1 MDPLK
6 QQQLAMPT
14 VEVYLAIE
22 EQLLLNIAKQL
33 KKHQSLMTEDDIVSW
48 QTQHLSAVGQLSQQN
63 IVLIAKYAQM
73 SVNEVS
79 KALEQA
85 GYETVGEY
93 EGSLQE
99 AVAQGIL
106 IQPPSVEASM
116 ALQDV
121 LATYQQKALNTFN
134 LVNATLL
141 KTSQQ
146 AYLDVVNQTVG
157 KVLSGSVTPQQ
168 ALRESISKL
177 SKRGAPALID
187 KAGKHWSTDT
197 YMNMV
202 MRSTVNNVANAMQDA
217 RMDDYG
223 VDLVEIS
230 SHMGARPKCAPFQG
244 KIFSRSGYNNRFP
257 SLSTTSYGQPDGLFG
272 INCRHIK
279 YPYIPGLSI
288 KRYQPYNE
296 KKNRERYEQMQQQRY
311 LERRIREAKRE
322 VGMMNAVGDEIG
334 MKMARKKLKDR
345 QADMRNYIAN
355 TGLRRNRDREQV
367 G

>member
-22 EQLLLNIAKQL
+22 EQLLMNIAKQL
-33 KKHQSLMTEDDIVSW
+33 KKHQSLMTEENIISW
-48 QTQHLSAVGQLSQQN
+48 QTQQLSAVGQLSQQN

-73 SVNEVS
+73 SVDEVS

-85 GYETVGEY
+85 GYETIGEY

-106 IQPPSVEASM
+106 IQPPSIEASM
-116 ALQDV
+116 TLQYV
-121 LATYQQKALNTFN
+121 LATYQQQALDTFN
-134 LVNATLL
+134 LVNTTLL
-141 KTSQQ
+141 KKSQQ

-157 KVLSGSVTPQQ
+157 KVLSGSITPPQ
-168 ALRESISKL
+168 ALRESISEL
-177 SKRGAPALID
+177 SKKGTPALID
-187 KAGKHWSTDT
+187 KAGRHWSTEA
-197 YMNMV
+197 YMNMI
-202 MRSTVNNVANAMQDA
+202 MRSSVNNVANAMQDA

-279 YPYIPGLSI
+279 YPYVPGLSI

-296 KKNRERYEQMQQQRY
+296 KKNRERYEEMQQQRY
-311 LERRIREAKRE
+311 LERRIRQAKRE
-322 VGMMNAVGDEIG
+322 LGMMNAVGDEIG
-334 MKMARKKLKDR
+334 MKMARKKLRDR
-345 QADMRNYIAN
+345 QADIRDYIDE
-355 TGLRRNRDREQV
+355 TGLKRNRDREQV
-367 G
+367 S